1 MEPYSYYHIMVI
13 RLIKIGHYVLFET
26 KTDTKILCLD
36 ETKSYACIF
45 AEGIG
50 KILVQAKNIHEINCI
65 LSRGTYRMYDVI
77 NEPNLTD
84 LTHLEL
90 FVGEGHWQGY
100 LLPNN
105 MPGDKKKRARIIPTR
120 ELITRSS
127 F

>member
-1 MEPYSYYHIMVI
+1 MVI

-26 KTDTKILCLD
+26 KTDTKILRMD
-36 ETKSYACIF
+36 ETKSFAFIF
-45 AEGIG
+45 AQEIG
-50 KILVQAKNIHEINCI
+50 EILVSSKNTHKINCV
-65 LSRGTYRMYDVI
+65 LSRGNYRMYEVI

-105 MPGDKKKRARIIPTR
+105 MPGSKKKRTRIIPTK
-120 ELITRSS
+120 EVITKTSL
-127 F
+127 